1 MVESIIAEI
10 ESHAKEV
17 KAGRG
22 EKGISCCQRCFGKA
36 EKFRQHDWRRRQL
49 RVIVGSF
56 VRVITTLLQRLTCP
70 LCKKTFTVY
79 PRFVLP
85 RKHYVREHLEQ
96 LSKIY
101 LDEPEQ
107 SYRKVVTVQGMA
119 IGYAGLSAGQIDER
133 QLSPSTVWR
142 RLSFLGSLTKI
153 LTQAQRLIREKA
165 PETSM
170 FRNLIPIT
178 AQKYRSAE
186 RKCLLETAQKL
197 LRAAA
202 EFKKHFGYEI
212 FPHFAT
218 ACRWK

>member
-1 MVESIIAEI
+1 MESIIAEI
-10 ESHAKEV
+10 ESHTKEV

-36 EKFRQHDWRRRQL
+36 EKFQHHDCRRRQL
-49 RVIVGSF
+49 RVVVENF
-56 VRVITTLLQRLTCP
+56 VRVITTRLLRLMCP

-85 RKHYVREHLEQ
+85 RKHYVRGHLEQ

-101 LDEPEQ
+101 LDKPEQ
-107 SYRKVVTVQGMA
+107 SYRKVVTVQGTA
-119 IGYAGLSAGQIDER
+119 IGYAELSAGQIDER

-142 RLSFLGSLTKI
+142 CLSFLGSLTET
-153 LTQAQRLIREKA
+153 LSQAQRLIREKA
-165 PETSM
+165 PETSF
-170 FRNLIPIT
+170 FRNLIPII
-178 AQKYRSAE
+178 AKKYRSTK
-186 RKCLLETAQKL
+186 RKYLLETAQKL
-197 LRAAA
+197 LGAAA
-202 EFKKHFGYEI
+202 EFKKYFGYGI